1 MFAGIFLGME
11 TQRTKKRQTL
21 IRLLKTMI
29 LFLIVALI
37 CAAAFGTAYLFGF
50 DITSRLDPS
59 QIYNVEQSTI
69 VYDASGSEVAVVHGL
84 ENRIWVPLSSIP
96 EHVRNAFIA
105 AEDVRFYSHSGVD
118 VKRIFGALLKDI
130 QTGQLVEGASTITQQ
145 LIKNSLLNNKK
156 VFSRKIEEALLAMEL
171 ERRYSKDQILEM
183 YLNFVFFGAN
193 AYGIEAAS
201 RTYFGKSVS
210 DLTLDEGALLAGVLK
225 STAHYAPNVNPED
238 SVARRNTVLTLMAE
252 NGFISQEEAM
262 QAKTVP
268 LKLAKEDNDK
278 AYGFYLDAA
287 LQSAA
292 QILGITYEQL
302 VSGGFHVYTA
312 MDKNM
317 QAALETA
324 YADNTLFPQ
333 NAADG
338 TKVQSAFVC
347 MDPKSGHVI
356 AIMGARSYE
365 VQRGLNRAIQSKR
378 QPGSSIKPLLVY
390 APALQSRTYSP
401 ATIINDQPKSF
412 GNYTPKNSSNKYYGN
427 VTVRQALVN
436 SLNIPAVEVLSNTGI
451 PYAKSFASSL
461 GIPFSAGD
469 NGLSLALGGF
479 ESGVTPLDLCTGYTA
494 LASMGISHTPAF
506 VTSITDVSGTVLYTA
521 KDEPKRVMSEQ
532 TAFIV
537 TDMLSDVVKEG
548 TGKSLYMK
556 DIPLSGKTGTN
567 AFDDKSNRDVWMAA
581 YNADLCAVVW
591 MGFDKT
597 DSTHS
602 MPAGTTGGSYPA
614 KLLKSIIGTYYKG
627 KTAPAYTAPEGVDKV
642 RLDRTALINGEE
654 KAAASYLLDKD
665 VVEEYLYSDEAAFV
679 QNTSVSCLV
688 YGFRVQLNASG
699 LPVLSFYSSSNI
711 GKFQILRKGEN
722 ENESVI
728 ATIDGEDLI
737 TYEDAQALTLHGY
750 TYSVQPIDDNGQKLG
765 DQSAKLYVFVSK
777 PMQ

>member
-1 MFAGIFLGME
+1 M
-11 TQRTKKRQTL
+11 
-21 IRLLKTMI
+21 IRLLKTTI

-69 VYDASGSEVAVVHGL
+69 VYDRNGKEVSVVHGL
-84 ENRIWVPLSSIP
+84 ENRIWIPLSSIP

-105 AEDVRFYSHSGVD
+105 AEDVRFYSHSGID
-118 VKRIFGALLKDI
+118 IKRIFGALIKDI
-130 QTGQLVEGASTITQQ
+130 QTGQLAEGASTITQQ

-183 YLNFVFFGAN
+183 YLNYVFFGAN

-201 RTYFGKSVS
+201 RTYFGKSAS
-210 DLTLDEGALLAGVLK
+210 ALTLDEGALLAGILK
-225 STAHYAPNVNPED
+225 STAHYAPNVNPDD
-238 SVARRNTVLTLMAE
+238 SVSRRNTVLTLMAE
-252 NGFISQEEAM
+252 NGFITQEQALEA
-262 QAKTVP
+262 KSVP
-268 LKLAKEDNDK
+268 LKLASDASDK

-292 QILGITYEQL
+292 DILGITYEQL
-302 VSGGFHVYTA
+302 VSGGYRVYTA

-317 QAALETA
+317 QTALETA

-347 MDPKSGHVI
+347 MDPKTGYVM

-378 QPGSSIKPLLVY
+378 QPGSVIKPLLVY

-401 ATIINDQPKSF
+401 AAIVKDEPKSF
-412 GNYTPKNSSNKYYGN
+412 GQYMPKNVSDKYYGN
-427 VTVRQALVN
+427 VSIRQALVD
-436 SLNIPAVEVLSNTGI
+436 SLNVPAVEVLSNTGVA
-451 PYAKSFASSL
+451 YAKSFASSL
-461 GIPFSAGD
+461 GIPFGAGD

-479 ESGVTPLDLCTGYTA
+479 ESGVTPLDLCTGYSA
-494 LASMGISHTPAF
+494 LASMGVAHTPTF
-506 VTSITDVSGTVLYTA
+506 VTAIADVTGTVLYQS

-537 TDMLSDVVKEG
+537 TDMLSDVIKEG
-548 TGKSLYMK
+548 TGKNLYIK

-567 AFDDKSNRDVWMAA
+567 GYDSKSNRDIWMAA
-581 YNADLCAVVW
+581 YNADLCAIVW

-597 DSTHS
+597 DSAHCLPS
-602 MPAGTTGGSYPA
+602 SATGGSFPA
-614 KLLKSIIGTYYKG
+614 KLLKSVITTYYSG
-627 KTAPAYTAPEGVDKV
+627 KTAPTYTAPEGVDKV
-642 RLDRTALINGEE
+642 RLDKAALIGGEE

-665 VVEEYLYSDEAAFV
+665 VVEEYLYSDEAALV

-688 YGFRVQLNASG
+688 YGFKVQLNESG
-699 LPVLSFYSSSNI
+699 KPVLSFYSSSNI

-722 ENESVI
+722 DAESVI
-728 ATIDGEDLI
+728 ATVDGEDLI
-737 TYEDAQALTLHGY
+737 TFEDAQAQALRGY
-750 TYSVQPIDDNGQKLG
+750 TYSIQPIDESGQKLG
-765 DQSAKLYVFVSK
+765 DRSVKLYVFVSK
-777 PMQ
+777 PLQ